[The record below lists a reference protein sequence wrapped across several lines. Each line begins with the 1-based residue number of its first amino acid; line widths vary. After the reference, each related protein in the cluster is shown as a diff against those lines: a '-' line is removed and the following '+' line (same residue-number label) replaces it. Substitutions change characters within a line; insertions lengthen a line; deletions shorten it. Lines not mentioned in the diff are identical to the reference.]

1 MEEVILTLSQELARM
16 HALLYRVEAR
26 EERDWVMAQI
36 ATITDALI
44 KIGVEV

>member
-1 MEEVILTLSQELARM
+1 MEEVIFSLNKELARM

-26 EERDWVMAQI
+26 EERDWAMAQI